1 MKFVING
8 IGVAGPAL
16 GYWLTSAGHEVVLV
30 EQAPR
35 IRSGGYVID
44 LWGIG
49 YDVLEKMGL
58 IEEIRRLG
66 YQVHEIRFVDRDG
79 RRQAGFDAS
88 VFGRRTHDRFTSVR
102 RSDLSA
108 TIYRA
113 IEGKV
118 QAIFGDSVAEIHEH
132 ENGVRVS
139 FDHAPSCDADLVIGA
154 DGLHSR
160 VRGLVFGPESE
171 FVTSLDY
178 RVAAF
183 EVEGY
188 RPRDELVYVCHALP
202 GRQISRFAMRNDK
215 TLLLFVFR
223 DEYGRGEEPKVIVS
237 DAFAGFGWEW
247 PQIESELERASDLYF
262 DTVGQIRMDRWTKGR
277 TALIGDAAACV
288 SLMAGEGAGLAI
300 AEAYVLAGELHSC
313 GNDFRAA
320 FNRYEQRL
328 MPFLRTKQASAVSFA
343 SSFAPKTAFGLS
355 FRNVVTRLMAV
366 PPIAE
371 FFVGRGLRDATELPD
386 YGLAQL

>member
-113 IEGKV
+113 
-118 QAIFGDSVAEIHEH
+118 S
-132 ENGVRVS
+132 
-139 FDHAPSCDADLVIGA
+139 
-154 DGLHSR
+154 
-160 VRGLVFGPESE
+160 
-171 FVTSLDY
+171 
-178 RVAAF
+178 
-183 EVEGY
+183 
-188 RPRDELVYVCHALP
+188 
-202 GRQISRFAMRNDK
+202 
-215 TLLLFVFR
+215 
-223 DEYGRGEEPKVIVS
+223 
-237 DAFAGFGWEW
+237 
-247 PQIESELERASDLYF
+247 
-262 DTVGQIRMDRWTKGR
+262 
-277 TALIGDAAACV
+277 
-288 SLMAGEGAGLAI
+288 
-300 AEAYVLAGELHSC
+300 
-313 GNDFRAA
+313 
-320 FNRYEQRL
+320 
-328 MPFLRTKQASAVSFA
+328 
-343 SSFAPKTAFGLS
+343 
-355 FRNVVTRLMAV
+355 
-366 PPIAE
+366 
-371 FFVGRGLRDATELPD
+371 
-386 YGLAQL
+386 